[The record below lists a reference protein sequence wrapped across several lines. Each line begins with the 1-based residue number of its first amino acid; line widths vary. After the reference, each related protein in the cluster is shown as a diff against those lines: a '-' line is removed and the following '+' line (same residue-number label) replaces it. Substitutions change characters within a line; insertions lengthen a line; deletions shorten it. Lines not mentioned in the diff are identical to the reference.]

1 MRRRMLGLMASAVT
15 ALAGMSAWA
24 EAQPAPK
31 DDLAATLA
39 KYEAALKRGTD
50 WFLKNQKDDGTFGAP
65 APVGRTALAVSAM
78 LGTPD
83 AKTLRN
89 NPAIKKAI
97 EYIVSMKQADGSLNT
112 AGEKGL
118 ANYQTSAAL
127 TALASFGDPAQADI
141 RKAAAAFLLSI
152 QNTEGTDQGSFGY
165 NKDKRGDLS
174 NTAFALD
181 ALKNAGLD
189 ENSDAFKN
197 CLKFLQ
203 RCQNRSESNDQPWAT
218 DDGGGIYYPGRS
230 NAGMIKLPNGK
241 VVFKSY
247 GSMTYALLRDYI
259 LCGLKADDPR
269 VQAAQKWITANYT
282 VEANPGMEDSQQG
295 IYYYY
300 MAMGKAL
307 PLLGSPTLKLPDGT
321 ERNWAR
327 DLGDKLLA
335 LQGEDGAWINNAMR
349 WEENDKVIATSFAM
363 AALNQCYNTLARQAA
378 AR

>member
-1 MRRRMLGLMASAVT
+1 MRRMVLGLMASVVV
-15 ALAGMSAWA
+15 ALTGVSAWA
-24 EAQPAPK
+24 EAAAK

-39 KYEAALKRGTD
+39 KYEAALRRGTE

-65 APVGRTALAVSAM
+65 AQVGRAALAVSAM

-83 AKTLRN
+83 GKKLRD
-89 NPAIKKAI
+89 NPAIKKVI

-112 AGEKGL
+112 PGDKGL

-127 TALASFGDPAQADI
+127 SALASFGDPAQEEVL
-141 RKAAAAFLLSI
+141 KAAKVFLLGI
-152 QNTEGTDQGSFGY
+152 QNQEGTDLGSWGY

-174 NTAFALD
+174 NTGFTLD
-181 ALKNAGLD
+181 ALKAAGLD
-189 ENSDAFKN
+189 QNSDAFKN
-197 CLKFLQ
+197 CLQFLQ

-218 DDGGGIYYPGRS
+218 DDGSGIYYPGRS
-230 NAGMIKLPNGK
+230 NAGMVKLPNGK
-241 VVFKSY
+241 VVYKGY
-247 GSMTYALLRDYI
+247 GSMTYTLLRGYI
-259 LCGLKADDPR
+259 LVGLKADDPR
-269 VQAAQKWITANYT
+269 MQAAQKWIAANYT
-282 VEANPGMEDSQQG
+282 VDGNPGMEDKLQG

-307 PLLGSPTLKLPDGT
+307 ALLGSPTLKLPDGT
-321 ERNWAR
+321 ERNWAM

-363 AALNQCYNTLARQAA
+363 AALSQCYATLAKQAA
-378 AR
+378 AH